1 MSELRLPGSDLETVK
16 AEMTQDAVRPRMA
29 VSATEVPDAVTPACK
44 LATRGL
50 RAFYG
55 DFLALRDIDIDVPD
69 GRITAI
75 IGPSGCGKST
85 LLRTLN
91 HINEMVP
98 GFRTTGS
105 ITLDGAELNEEG
117 CDTLTIRRRMGM
129 IFQRPNPFPMSVYDN
144 VAYGIRLGGRLSKN
158 DLRDVVQAALTR
170 VGLFDEVE
178 DRLDRSA
185 LSLSGGQQQ
194 RLCIARALAVGPDV
208 ILMDEPTSALDPIA
222 TLRIEALMRE
232 LSGEVTILVVTHNM
246 QQAARVSDYT
256 AFMLMGDE
264 RAGELVEFAATR
276 SLFNQPK
283 DRRTED
289 YITGRFG

>member
-1 MSELRLPGSDLETVK
+1 VSELRLALPDLDARTTEMAQDPLPTRIAVAS
-16 AEMTQDAVRPRMA
+16 AEA
-29 VSATEVPDAVTPACK
+29 PDAIPDAK
-44 LATRGL
+44 LTTRRL
-50 RAFYG
+50 CAFYG

-91 HINEMVP
+91 HINDMVP
-98 GFRTTGS
+98 GFRATGS
-105 ITLDGAELNEEG
+105 ITLDGAELNGEAR
-117 CDTLTIRRRMGM
+117 DTLSIRRRMGM
-129 IFQRPNPFPMSVYDN
+129 LFQRPNPFPMSIFDN
-144 VAYGIRLGGRLSKN
+144 VAYGLRLSERLSTS
-158 DLRDVVQAALTR
+158 DLHDLVRASLTR
-170 VGLFDEVE
+170 VGLFEEVE
-178 DRLDRSA
+178 DRLHRSA

-194 RLCIARALAVGPDV
+194 RVCLARALAVGPDV

-246 QQAARVSDYT
+246 QQAARVSDYS
-256 AFMLMGDE
+256 AFMLMGE
-264 RAGELVEFAATR
+264 EGAGELIEFSLTR
-276 SLFNQPK
+276 DLFNQPK